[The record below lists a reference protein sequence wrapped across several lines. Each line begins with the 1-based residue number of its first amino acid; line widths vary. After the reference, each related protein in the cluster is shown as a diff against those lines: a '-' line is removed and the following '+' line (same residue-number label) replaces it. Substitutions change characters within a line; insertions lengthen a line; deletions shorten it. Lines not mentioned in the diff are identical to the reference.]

1 MAGKSFISNILLLIL
16 LNVLVKPVWI
26 LLIDRNVQLLT
37 GHETYGLYNALM
49 NLSLIFSI
57 LLDMGI
63 TNYNNKRIASNQGD
77 IDQALPNLL
86 VAKLILAP
94 VFMLILLLAGWILQY
109 QKADLYILFLLS
121 VLQILSSL
129 LLYLRSNISAHHD
142 FKADSFLSVFDKV
155 LMILICCWLLYGGPR
170 LNFRIEWFIYAQI
183 FSTGLAASV
192 AYFIIHKRY
201 TRLEL
206 SRFRFQQMRT
216 MCLNSLPYAF
226 LILLMGIYLRSGS
239 LMLERMEGAA
249 ENGLYAEAFRL
260 LEVLNMLGFLFAG
273 MLLPMFARQI
283 GKNESIQPLLLTA
296 VHILMTI
303 SLGLVAF
310 GYVFAQ
316 PTMQLLYED
325 ESPYL
330 THIYRIV
337 LLSFPA
343 MSIMNIYSTL
353 LTANGD
359 MRLLIRIALGGSI
372 LSITLNWFMIQQWH
386 AAGAAVSAWL
396 VQWII
401 GLVYIHF
408 SRYRLSL
415 KIRPDLIF
423 RFVIFFALMI
433 GFNALFQYFKIA
445 FIPAMLMNLPLCI
458 GLAFACGLWTKKLF
472 QGSISQFSS

>member
-1 MAGKSFISNILLLIL
+1 MIVICICLLFGSA
-16 LNVLVKPVWI
+16 
-26 LLIDRNVQLLT
+26 RN
-37 GHETYGLYNALM
+37 
-49 NLSLIFSI
+49 S
-57 LLDMGI
+57 
-63 TNYNNKRIASNQGD
+63 
-77 IDQALPNLL
+77 
-86 VAKLILAP
+86 
-94 VFMLILLLAGWILQY
+94 
-109 QKADLYILFLLS
+109 
-121 VLQILSSL
+121 
-129 LLYLRSNISAHHD
+129 
-142 FKADSFLSVFDKV
+142 
-155 LMILICCWLLYGGPR
+155 
-170 LNFRIEWFIYAQI
+170 FRIEWFIYAQI
-183 FSTGLAASV
+183 FSTGLAACI
-192 AYFIIHKRY
+192 AYLIIHKRY

-206 SRFRFQQMRT
+206 SKFSFSQMRT
-216 MCLNSLPYAF
+216 MCIKSLPYAF
-226 LILLMGIYLRSGS
+226 LILLMGIYMRSGS

-249 ENGLYAEAFRL
+249 ENGIYAEAFRL

-273 MLLPMFARQI
+273 MLLPMFARLI
-283 GKNESIQPLLLTA
+283 GKNESIQPLLLTS

-316 PTMQLLYED
+316 PTMHLLYED
-325 ESPYL
+325 KSPYL

-337 LLSFPA
+337 LLTFPA

-372 LSITLNWFMIQQWH
+372 LSIILNWFMIQQWH

-408 SRYRLSL
+408 SRYRLAL
-415 KIRPDLIF
+415 KIRPDLIL
-423 RFVIFFALMI
+423 RFVFFFALMI
-433 GFNALFQYFKIA
+433 GLNALFQYFQIA

-458 GLAFACGLWTKKLF
+458 GLAFACGLWSKKLF